1 MKNIKS
7 QFSDENWHNIS
18 INDEHYHV
26 LLNRHDRCH
35 YDRRYREV

>member
-7 QFSDENWHNIS
+7 QFSDENWYNKS
-18 INDEHYHV
+18 INDEHDLV
-26 LLNRHDRCH
+26 LLNRHDSDH